1 MPKRY
6 IIEWD
11 PPQVPA
17 ASSDTSTARF
27 RFQDEPDPRDD
38 CPKHPKK
45 AVVENARRKSPE
57 ASGKS
62 EWTCQ
67 EIHDILGV
75 TLEPK

>member
-11 PPQVPA
+11 PPEAPT
-17 ASSDTSTARF
+17 ASSGTSTARF
-27 RFQDEPDPRDD
+27 RFQDQTEPHDD
-38 CPKHPKK
+38 CPKHAKD
-45 AVVENARRKSPE
+45 ATVDNARRLS
-57 ASGKS
+57 AAGKS